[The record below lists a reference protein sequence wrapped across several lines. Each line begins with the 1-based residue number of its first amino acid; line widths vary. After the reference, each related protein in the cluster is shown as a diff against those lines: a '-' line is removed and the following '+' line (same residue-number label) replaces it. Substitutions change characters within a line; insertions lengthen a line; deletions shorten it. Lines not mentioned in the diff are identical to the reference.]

1 MKEAQPSARR
11 VSQASDP
18 MQSAANA
25 GEGGS
30 QFRQELLARFSGCD
44 AARRAR
50 EQPDTDLFLESANRM
65 TEGGLRH
72 SGPLSAFVKLRSS
85 ATARNAD
92 IRLSSSRTIP
102 ELSS

>member
-72 SGPLSAFVKLRSS
+72 SGPLCRLRKAPLVGDGQKRGHQAEFVSDHS
-85 ATARNAD
+85 
-92 IRLSSSRTIP
+92 
-102 ELSS
+102 